1 MAIRFLA
8 AAGIAVISGLAPA
21 SGGEAARMVFPVPDA
36 ERGRDLFISKGCF
49 VCHSVNNTGGA
60 AGPALDA
67 ASAPEAIDPLDF
79 AARMW
84 RGALAMADLQSA
96 EFGYQID
103 LTGPDI
109 ADLAAFTADP
119 AVQATFTEDMIP
131 EIIRGWIVDEPY
143 STTPLDVEE

>member
-1 MAIRFLA
+1 VVALVAGA
-8 AAGIAVISGLAPA
+8 ALLGPAFATEPARVVI
-21 SGGEAARMVFPVPDA
+21 PVPDA
-36 ERGRDLFISKGCF
+36 ERGRDLFIHKGCF
-49 VCHSVNNTGGA
+49 VCHAINGVGGA

-67 ASAPEAIDPLDF
+67 VSRPDAIDPLDF

-103 LTGPDI
+103 LSGQDI

-119 AVQATFTEDMIP
+119 ALQAEFTEDLIP
-131 EIIRGWIVDEPY
+131 EIIRGWIIEEPIEE
-143 STTPLDVEE
+143 TPLDETLDGE